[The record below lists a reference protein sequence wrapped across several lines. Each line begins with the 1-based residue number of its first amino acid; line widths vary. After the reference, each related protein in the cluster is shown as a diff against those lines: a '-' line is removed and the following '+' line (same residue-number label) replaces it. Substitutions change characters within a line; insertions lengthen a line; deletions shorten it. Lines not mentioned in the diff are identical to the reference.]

1 MLTWKLR
8 ITVLWIFVAI
18 CQTAEM
24 ALLLFEPGVIR
35 GLMDGQL
42 YGANTHSAALQIN
55 TALFWLGP
63 MTMAF
68 LTLVLKDAASRWTN
82 AVVGTVTAVS
92 AISILLGQPSWTSAG
107 VNFVMTVGTLV
118 ALLIVWH
125 AWKWPRGAEVPPP
138 RQGQESTGQSPELTR
153 R

>member
-1 MLTWKLR
+1 
-8 ITVLWIFVAI
+8 LWIFVAV
-18 CQTAEM
+18 CQTAGM

-42 YGANTHSAALQIN
+42 YGANTHSAAVQIN

-63 MTMAF
+63 MAMAY

-82 AVVGTVTAVS
+82 AVVGTVTAAS

-107 VNFVMTVGTLV
+107 VNFVMIIASLV
-118 ALLIVWH
+118 TLLIVWH
-125 AWKWPRGAEVPPP
+125 AWKWPGGAEVPPP
-138 RQGQESTGQSPELTR
+138 RQGQEPTRQSPELTR

>member
-8 ITVLWIFVAI
+8 ITVLWIFLAV
-18 CQTAEM
+18 CQTAGM

-35 GLMDGQL
+35 DLMDGQL
-42 YGANTHSAALQIN
+42 YGVNTHDAWVQIN

-63 MTMAF
+63 MAMAY

-82 AVVGTVTAVS
+82 AVVGTITAAS

-107 VNFVMTVGTLV
+107 VNFVMIVASLV
-118 ALLIVWH
+118 TLLIVWH

-138 RQGQESTGQSPELTR
+138 RHGQEPTRQSPELTR
-153 R
+153 H

>member
-8 ITVLWIFVAI
+8 ITVLWIFLAI
-18 CQTAEM
+18 CQTAGM

-42 YGANTHSAALQIN
+42 YGANTHSAAVQIN

-63 MTMAF
+63 MAMAF
-68 LTLVLKDAASRWTN
+68 LTLALKDAASRWTN

-107 VNFVMTVGTLV
+107 VNFVMTVATLV
-118 ALLIVWH
+118 TLLIVWH
-125 AWKWPRGAEVPPP
+125 AWKWPRGAEVTPT
-138 RQGQESTGQSPELTR
+138 REGQEPTRRSLELTR
-153 R
+153 H